1 MVRVR
6 ITLQEL
12 EFLCST
18 MMLFMSQKHYIT
30 YDYGEQLQEKT
41 EHIKPVFLFTNYP
54 KNDLCVLSLVTFSL
68 LSRPLVM

>member
-12 EFLCST
+12 GFLCGT

-41 EHIKPVFLFTNYP
+41 EHFKPVCLFTNYL
-54 KNDLCVLSLVTFSL
+54 KNDLCVSSVWSRSLSSPGLW
-68 LSRPLVM
+68 